1 VQTEK
6 PNSDYKS
13 AFKGQT
19 RISGVKTKT
28 AYQVDV
34 LAENLDHP
42 WAIIPFPD
50 RKFLITEKSG
60 KMQIY
65 DESGLRFKSI
75 EGFPEVD
82 DRGQGGLLDVAL
94 DPDFST
100 NQMIF
105 WSFSEKQSDG
115 KNLMA
120 VAKGKLNETLGRIEN
135 PEVIFRA
142 KPAMDSKLHFGSRI
156 VFDNDGNLFV
166 STGER
171 SIIEGRVQAQDLSS
185 ALGKIFKITKN
196 GEPAPGNP
204 FVNQENTIPQI
215 YSFGHRNVQSLAIHP
230 ETGDLW
236 ECEMG
241 PR

>member
-1 VQTEK
+1 MNFRNLFFSFIFSLFILSGCLQKNKTVTVSNSSEQTENLPPVETEK

-156 VFDNDGNLFV
+156 VFDKD
-166 STGER
+166 
-171 SIIEGRVQAQDLSS
+171 
-185 ALGKIFKITKN
+185 
-196 GEPAPGNP
+196 
-204 FVNQENTIPQI
+204 
-215 YSFGHRNVQSLAIHP
+215 
-230 ETGDLW
+230 
-236 ECEMG
+236 
-241 PR
+241 